1 MANLYRVLF
10 VTTSCLL
17 NIGTLLC
24 LLVIGLA
31 CTKMGSHELERLNFF
46 QIDIQNSR
54 NLSTSNAL
62 GTTWDE
68 SQSNQTYLVGIMGYC
83 GNDNNNTTMNCLSPR
98 ASSYFNVLE
107 VISEEGKETN
117 LSSALRHSLRE
128 YKTTSTWM
136 QITYILAILLTAVQL
151 LAALIVMNMAFNR
164 FVISLVSG
172 AAFIFLLAAAAL
184 TTVNFVLLK
193 GILATELKSQNIS
206 GTWGTRAFTVI
217 WFSVSLS
224 LCSMISW
231 TMTTCCFS
239 QARRGPRTQAYP
251 AMGTAPVY
259 HSPQPS
265 APNYWYDHRYHM
277 YQMKQN
283 PANQPYCQYY
293 SQ

>member
-46 QIDIQNSR
+46 QIDIQTSR
-54 NLSTSNAL
+54 NLSTSNTL
-62 GTTWDE
+62 GITWDG
-68 SQSNQTYLVGIMGYC
+68 SHLNQTYLVGIMGYC
-83 GNDNNNTTMNCLSPR
+83 GNDNSNTTMNCMTPR
-98 ASSYFNVLE
+98 AGSYFNVLKAMG
-107 VISEEGKETN
+107 EEGKETN
-117 LSSALRHSLRE
+117 LSSALRHSLRA

-151 LAALIVMNMAFNR
+151 LAALIVINKTFNR

-172 AAFIFLLAAAAL
+172 AAFILLLAAAAL

-193 GILATELKSQNIS
+193 GILATELKSHNIS

-217 WFSVSLS
+217 WFSVALS
-224 LCSMISW
+224 LCSMVSW
-231 TMTTCCFS
+231 TITTCCCS
-239 QARRGPRTQAYP
+239 EARRGPRVQTYP

-259 HSPQPS
+259 HSLPPS
-265 APNYWYDHRYHM
+265 APNYGDTHRYHM
-277 YQMKQN
+277 YQMNQN
-283 PANQPYCQYY
+283 PANQPYCQYN

>member
-17 NIGTLLC
+17 TIGTLLC
-24 LLVIGLA
+24 LVVIGLA

-46 QIDIQNSR
+46 KIDIQGSP

-62 GTTWDE
+62 GTTRDG
-68 SQSNQTYLVGIMGYC
+68 SQLIQTYLVGIMGYC
-83 GNDNNNTTMNCLSPR
+83 GSNNSNTTMNCMTPR
-98 ASSYFNVLE
+98 AGSYFNVLKAMGK
-107 VISEEGKETN
+107 EGKETN
-117 LSSALRHSLRE
+117 LSSAFRHSLRA

-151 LAALIVMNMAFNR
+151 LAALIVINKTFNC

-184 TTVNFVLLK
+184 TTFNFL
-193 GILATELKSQNIS
+193 ESRNIS

-217 WFSVSLS
+217 WFSVALS
-224 LCSMISW
+224 LCSLVSW
-231 TMTTCCFS
+231 TITTWCCS
-239 QARRGPRTQAYP
+239 QARRKPQVQTYP

-259 HSPQPS
+259 HSLPPS
-265 APNYWYDHRYHM
+265 APNYGDDHRYPM
-277 YQMKQN
+277 YQMT
-283 PANQPYCQYY
+283 
-293 SQ
+293 